1 MTSPAPPRAPD
12 AGAADGAEEPRQA
25 SNAGPGRRRLFWSS
39 LALVV
44 VVLAVLAI
52 AIGITAVG
60 ARSSLDRGTSAIQ
73 AGRRELVDGR
83 LTAAAQR
90 FSQAEEAFQQGLDRA
105 GGGLGGLLSHV
116 PILGRTLIVASG
128 VAEAG
133 RDLSDAGVTLT
144 DTIAAM
150 PEGLGSLAPV
160 AGRIPIETLDT
171 LADDIEATATQART
185 ALATVRATP
194 DTLLP
199 SVVADARFEAVEQTA
214 RLSRSLDA
222 AAVMVR
228 RLPEFAGAEGTKRY
242 LLIAESPA
250 EQRGTGGIWGAYA
263 VMTASDG
270 RLSFAPFSQLQV
282 FPEIPPSELPA
293 PNPDYRENYDHYGG
307 AGAWTDLNMT
317 PDLPSAARAL
327 LSSYAYTTGE
337 TMDGVIVADPF
348 AVREMLR
355 VTGRATIPSLGVS
368 IGPGSV
374 VDFMTNEAYTL
385 FPFRGRERKTVLGAV
400 VGQAFDRFLE
410 QPGRSTAK
418 LKAIA
423 KAVGDGHLRL
433 YSTDPTLQRALRMGG
448 LDGALRVPPG
458 SDLLAVHVNSRSG
471 SKVDFYATRTVDYEV
486 RLGGD
491 GEAFATTDIT
501 LRNDA
506 PTSGVPGYV
515 IEPNVPGHETGDN
528 VSLISTSCPGP
539 CELVEATRNGRDVR
553 VLAGEELGSG
563 WYQDFPTTPGGE
575 TTTVTIV
582 THRTDVW
589 RGNSSG
595 GTYRLVVLP
604 QTTVKP
610 TETTIE
616 VVAPE
621 GTRITWT
628 SEPMSIEGGR
638 AVWTGEAE
646 GRTVIV
652 VRFRAPAPLRW
663 WRNFVRALP

>member
-1 MTSPAPPRAPD
+1 MTTPAPPRAPD
-12 AGAADGAEEPRQA
+12 ADAADGAEGPRDA
-25 SNAGPGRRRLFWSS
+25 PGARPSRRRAIWSVV
-39 LALVV
+39 ALS
-44 VVLAVLAI
+44 VVLLGLLTI
-52 AIGITAVG
+52 ATLVTALG
-60 ARSSLDRGTSAIQ
+60 ARSALERGTSAIQ
-73 AGRRELVDGR
+73 AGRRELADGR
-83 LTAAAQR
+83 LTTAAQR
-90 FSQAEEAFQQGLDRA
+90 FTEAEEAFQQGLDRA
-105 GGGLGGLLSHV
+105 GGGVGGVLSHV

-133 RDLSDAGVTLT
+133 RDLSAAGAGLT
-144 DTIAAM
+144 DRVAAM
-150 PEGLGSLAPV
+150 PEGLGSLAPD
-160 AGRIPIETLDT
+160 AGRIPIERLSA
-171 LADDIEATATQART
+171 LADDVEATAAQARI

-199 SVVADARFEAVEQTA
+199 SVVADARFEAEEQTA
-214 RLSRSLDA
+214 TLSRSLDA
-222 AAVMVR
+222 AAVMIR
-228 RLPEFAGAEGTKRY
+228 RLPEFAGADGTKRY

-263 VMTASDG
+263 VMTATDG

-282 FPEIPPSELPA
+282 FPEIPPDELPA
-293 PNPDYRENYDHYGG
+293 PSSDYRENYDHYGG

-337 TMDGVIVADPF
+337 TMDGVVVADPF
-348 AVREMLR
+348 AVREMLK

-423 KAVGDGHLRL
+423 KAVGEGHLRL
-433 YSTDPTLQRALRMGG
+433 YSTDPALQRALQLGG
-448 LDGALRVPPG
+448 LDGGLHIPPG

-471 SKVDFYATRTVDYEV
+471 SKVDYYATRTIRYSV

-515 IEPNVPGHETGDN
+515 IQPHVPGHTTGDN
-528 VSLISTSCPGP
+528 VSLISASCPGP
-539 CELVEATRNGRDVR
+539 CELIQATRNERNVGLR
-553 VLAGEELGSG
+553 AGEELGHA
-563 WYQDFPTTPGGE
+563 WYQDFYATHGGD
-575 TTTVTIV
+575 TTTLSIV
-582 THRTDVW
+582 TRRADVW
-589 RGNSSG
+589 QGNSSG
-595 GTYRLVVLP
+595 GTYRVVVLP
-604 QTTVKP
+604 QTTVQP

-616 VVAPE
+616 VVAPG
-621 GTRITWT
+621 GTRVTWT
-628 SEPMSIEGGR
+628 SEPMSIDGDR
-638 AVWTGEAE
+638 AVWAGVPE
-646 GRTVIV
+646 GRTVLV
-652 VRFRAPAPLRW
+652 VRFRAPAPVRW
-663 WRNFVRALP
+663 WRNLVRALP